1 MLTPM
6 NSTLRSRKA
15 RATEV
20 RPGCSARQGPH
31 QEAQKLTTRTCP
43 RAEVDD
49 QRPPSPS
56 RVPWKVACR
65 WRTSLWSAVAAGP
78 WRRGRR
84 AALTSCRSYTTT
96 TRRRHGHRLRAA
108 VHGARKDPRM
118 SRLLLYAPAL
128 ACPLLM
134 VACMVA
140 MRRMGGSGGQAQRP
154 PADLAARITALER
167 ELADLRAQQAAA
179 QPAEPGGEAGGS
191 PTPGRVS

>member
-1 MLTPM
+1 
-6 NSTLRSRKA
+6 
-15 RATEV
+15 
-20 RPGCSARQGPH
+20 
-31 QEAQKLTTRTCP
+31 
-43 RAEVDD
+43 
-49 QRPPSPS
+49 
-56 RVPWKVACR
+56 
-65 WRTSLWSAVAAGP
+65 
-78 WRRGRR
+78 
-84 AALTSCRSYTTT
+84 
-96 TRRRHGHRLRAA
+96 
-108 VHGARKDPRM
+108 M

-154 PADLAARITALER
+154 PADVAARITALER